1 MGGAASIPKSSTMK
15 TEGSL
20 YLCTVTLDRIAD
32 SFLPRKP
39 RKLRHVLFSMAWA
52 DPCFDRRRPCVL
64 CLWSESKIW
73 GHPGSRY
80 VYIYIWYIYR
90 SHAVCARNQ
99 NQMFPRRCLRPCRL
113 VALDERPSLAWPP
126 SLGVQETPSSPAV
139 RYQGTWKSEVRGVKR
154 VHASSPR
161 FIYIYISQRRRTG
174 ILTDQASGLRVNV

>member
-80 VYIYIWYIYR
+80 VYIYIYDISIDR
-90 SHAVCARNQ
+90 MQFAHETKTKCFQDVVSD
-99 NQMFPRRCLRPCRL
+99 L
-113 VALDERPSLAWPP
+113 VALSPWTNVLRSLDRPALVCKKRLRLQQW
-126 SLGVQETPSSPAV
+126 
-139 RYQGTWKSEVRGVKR
+139 GTKVRGNPRYVVLNGFTR
-154 VHASSPR
+154 VHHDL
-161 FIYIYISQRRRTG
+161 FIYIYIPKTPDGHIDR
-174 ILTDQASGLRVNV
+174 SG